1 MIRMQ
6 VQFTDVQAQAL
17 KQRAARE
24 RVSVSVLVRRAV
36 DGLTALERTAADQTA
51 RQRAITAVGRFAS
64 GQVDVAERHD
74 AYLADAFSR

>member
-6 VQFTDVQAQAL
+6 VQFTDAQAQAL

-36 DGLTALERTAADQTA
+36 DSLTALERMAADHERRRGQKA
-51 RQRAITAVGRFAS
+51 PGSRRR
-64 GQVDVAERHD
+64 GQVLQSSIRD
-74 AYLADAFSR
+74 AIRKCVIARS

>member
-6 VQFTDVQAQAL
+6 VQFTEAQVRVL

-36 DGLTALERTAADQTA
+36 DGLTVPEGTVADQAA
-51 RQRAITAVGRFAS
+51 RQRAITAAGRFAS
-64 GQVDVAERHD
+64 GQTDVAERHD
-74 AYLADAFSR
+74 DYLADAFGQ